1 MTTRKGFLVLIS
13 PLLLMWQS
21 NVKVSPCEIFWVSV
35 STDSTVWNWMFFLQS
50 IRSLCLSLHLSLSL
64 SLHCLLHCNL
74 DNCDIGV
81 RLTPDYR
88 GLPRAK
94 GRLLE
99 NSSHLTFSLW
109 GEILKTDLTSSQ
121 MDFLSPAKSRGWR
134 EGAKKLA
141 TYSKNVLP
149 INQSTC
155 FSFPPAAF
163 QSSFSHYLSLRSLIN
178 CQLSSLWLLSISVS
192 FILDQWLLILG
203 KLVYIIPFFQKVN
216 LVPLPHIWNSVYS
229 QKLIWDKFY
238 FRL

>member
-1 MTTRKGFLVLIS
+1 M
-13 PLLLMWQS
+13 
-21 NVKVSPCEIFWVSV
+21 NVFFCCKVSGVC
-35 STDSTVWNWMFFLQS
+35 
-50 IRSLCLSLHLSLSL
+50 LCVCVCLCICLC
-64 SLHCLLHCNL
+64 HCLLHCNL

-121 MDFLSPAKSRGWR
+121 LDFLSPAKSRGWR

-163 QSSFSHYLSLRSLIN
+163 QSSFSHYISLRSLIN
-178 CQLSSLWLLSISVS
+178 CQLSSLWLLSISVCL
-192 FILDQWLLILG
+192 IVDRWLLI
-203 KLVYIIPFFQKVN
+203 
-216 LVPLPHIWNSVYS
+216 VPLPQIWNSVYS
-229 QKLIWDKFY
+229 LKQIWDKFY
-238 FRL
+238 IDFKF

>member
-1 MTTRKGFLVLIS
+1 MSALT
-13 PLLLMWQS
+13 QQYE
-21 NVKVSPCEIFWVSV
+21 C
-35 STDSTVWNWMFFLQS
+35 FFLQS
-50 IRSLCLSLHLSLSL
+50 IRSLCLCLCLSL

-163 QSSFSHYLSLRSLIN
+163 QSSFSHYISLRSLIN

-192 FILDQWLLILG
+192 ASLLTG
-203 KLVYIIPFFQKVN
+203 
-216 LVPLPHIWNSVYS
+216 
-229 QKLIWDKFY
+229 DC
-238 FRL
+238 